1 MIWVTKLDG
10 SQLMLNDD
18 QILFIEPVHDTV
30 VTFANGN
37 TLRVLESSDE
47 LADRVA
53 HWRRRVL
60 GLALL
65 SADELAEDDSA
76 PLDTGRE

>member
-18 QILFIEPVHDTV
+18 QILFVDPVHDTLISL
-30 VTFANGN
+30 ANGN

-47 LADRVA
+47 LAERIA

-60 GLALL
+60 GLAIL
-65 SADELAEDDSA
+65 SADELVEGNPSIAE
-76 PLDTGRE
+76 TERE

>member
-18 QILFIEPVHDTV
+18 QILFVDPVHDTLI
-30 VTFANGN
+30 TLANGN

-47 LADRVA
+47 LAERIA

-60 GLALL
+60 GLAIL
-65 SADELAEDDSA
+65 SADELVEGDSS
-76 PLDTGRE
+76 PSDTGRE

>member
-18 QILFIEPVHDTV
+18 QILFVDPVHDTLI
-30 VTFANGN
+30 TLANGN

-47 LADRVA
+47 LAERIA

-60 GLALL
+60 GLAIL
-65 SADELAEDDSA
+65 SADELVEGDPS
-76 PLDTGRE
+76 LSDTGRE